1 MRKVKKYFVSL
12 GTCELCRFFEND
24 DGDDN
29 DENNDSDNDDDEND
43 DGDELKPLGR
53 CAGLVSMVMSRTS
66 LAMLEENEA
75 MAFNQIIVISSQH
88 VFGTYIG
95 APYQVKR

>member
-12 GTCELCRFFEND
+12 GTCALCRSFDND
-24 DGDDN
+24 DDD
-29 DENNDSDNDDDEND
+29 DDDSDDDDEND

-75 MAFNQIIVISSQH
+75 VAFNQIIVIIFSQQ
-88 VFGTYIG
+88 VFRTYIG
-95 APYQVKR
+95 APYQVKS